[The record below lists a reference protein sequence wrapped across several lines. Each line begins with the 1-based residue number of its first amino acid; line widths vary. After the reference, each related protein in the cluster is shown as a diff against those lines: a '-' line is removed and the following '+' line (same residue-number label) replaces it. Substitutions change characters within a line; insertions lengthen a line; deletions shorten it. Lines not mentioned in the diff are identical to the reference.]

1 MKTDTERLALQIS
14 DLTKKFGKV
23 TAVDAVKLTIPTG
36 SIYSLIGPNG
46 SGKTTIVK
54 MICGLLQPTNGTI
67 TVHGVNVVTQPV
79 EAKGAIGYIPDE
91 PSIWASMTGM
101 EFLHFT
107 GVLYG
112 MDEKSRSDE
121 IARLL
126 ALFKLESIANNF
138 FEDYSRGNK
147 QKFAIIAAM
156 MHHPRLLVIDE
167 PIVGL
172 DPTSA
177 DIVKQQ
183 FVDYAKAGGT
193 IFLVTHTLP
202 VAQEIS
208 DRIGVLRGGRLV
220 AEGSFA
226 ELRDQ
231 AHLRADAELHDI
243 YQTLAA

>member
-1 MKTDTERLALQIS
+1 MTTHEHPPMLQIS
-14 DLTKKFGKV
+14 TVTKKFGKT
-23 TAVDAVKLTIPTG
+23 TAVDAVDLTIPTG
-36 SIYSLIGPNG
+36 NIYSLIGPNG

-67 TVHGVNVVTQPV
+67 VVNAFNVVTQPV
-79 EAKGAIGYIPDE
+79 QAKKSIGYIPDE
-91 PSIWASMTGM
+91 PSIWPSMTGM

-107 GVLYG
+107 GELYSI
-112 MDEKSRSDE
+112 DEKSRAQE
-121 IARLL
+121 ITKLL
-126 ALFKLESIANNF
+126 ALFQLENIAHNF

-147 QKFAIIAAM
+147 QKFAIMAAL
-156 MHHPRLLVIDE
+156 MHMPKLLVIDE

-177 DIVKQQ
+177 DIVKQK
-183 FVDYAKAGGT
+183 FIDYAKAGGT

-208 DRIGVLRGGRLV
+208 HRIGVLRDGHLV

-231 AHLRADAELHDI
+231 AHLPASAHLHEV
-243 YQTLAA
+243 YQSLAS